1 MARPGPAGINEV
13 ATAKE
18 RNGCSLF
25 TAGRT
30 RDSLQWRLT
39 LSCLTV
45 KSLLLAELDRLSL
58 VSAQNKKYVSTLQLC
73 PGISVKSLLKFT
85 YCKIVQIEAV
95 ELFKFELR
103 WKFGSS

>member
-18 RNGCSLF
+18 WNGCSLF
-25 TAGRT
+25 TAERT

-39 LSCLTV
+39 LSFLTV
-45 KSLLLAELDRLSL
+45 KSPLAELDRLSL
-58 VSAQNKKYVSTLQLC
+58 VSAQNKKYVSTLKLC